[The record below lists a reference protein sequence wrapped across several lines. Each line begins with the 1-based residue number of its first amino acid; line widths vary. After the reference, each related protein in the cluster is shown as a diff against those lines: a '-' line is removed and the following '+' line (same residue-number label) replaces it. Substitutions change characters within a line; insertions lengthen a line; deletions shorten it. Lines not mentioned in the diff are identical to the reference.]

1 MKPYW
6 NEMMTPR
13 PGLPIREV
21 VTMAD
26 NVYIKD
32 GQGQIW
38 QFVVGYDSQ
47 PEIRLINNEADN
59 EAE

>member
-13 PGLPIREV
+13 SGMPIREV
-21 VTMAD
+21 EMHHD

-32 GQGQIW
+32 ALGRVWQIW
-38 QFVVGYDSQ
+38 MDVDTPLVQLLGRED
-47 PEIRLINNEADN
+47 D
-59 EAE
+59 